1 MTYFCVFSSGSGSNF
16 KELNKF
22 SNNNNSKIK
31 LKLLISNNHSCGAV
45 NYAKKNNIQ
54 FKIFNSILYPNPN
67 EYISKILLCLKQNK
81 IDLIALAG
89 YLKKIPDGIIEK
101 YYRKILNIH
110 PSLLPKFGGKGYYGM
125 NVHKAVIA
133 SGEKKSGVTIHFI
146 DKEYDKG
153 PIIYQE
159 EVPVLK
165 SDTAEVLSSRIL
177 DVEHRVYKKV
187 IRSLVN
193 NNLKWI
199 DEKIM
204 VNEK

>member
-1 MTYFCVFSSGSGSNF
+1 LTYFCVFSSGSGSNF

-89 YLKKIPDGIIEK
+89 YLKKIPD
-101 YYRKILNIH
+101 
-110 PSLLPKFGGKGYYGM
+110 
-125 NVHKAVIA
+125 
-133 SGEKKSGVTIHFI
+133 
-146 DKEYDKG
+146 
-153 PIIYQE
+153 
-159 EVPVLK
+159 
-165 SDTAEVLSSRIL
+165 
-177 DVEHRVYKKV
+177 
-187 IRSLVN
+187 
-193 NNLKWI
+193 
-199 DEKIM
+199 
-204 VNEK
+204 

>member
-193 NNLKWI
+193 NNFKWI